1 MKLVIL
7 FMLVTIPIYC
17 YASGSGCSTL
27 DEVIN
32 HTIDPSVSLE
42 DYLGLLSPY
51 VHGPLTKNAVTEF
64 KQCFLD
70 QDEETLNYSK
80 VMMEAIFN
88 SDSCQQS
95 S

>member
-1 MKLVIL
+1 MKLVVL

-27 DEVIN
+27 DKVIN
-32 HTIDPSVSLE
+32 STIDSSVPEE
-42 DYLGLLSPY
+42 DYLELLSPY
-51 VHGPLTKNAVTEF
+51 VHGPLTKNAVKEL
-64 KQCFLD
+64 KQCFLT
-70 QDEETLNYSK
+70 QDEETLKNVQ